1 MATYYD
7 IFGQKVQYLASDPS
21 PVAVGQ
27 VWYNSTSNT
36 AKVQGVTTSSSWST
50 GGNMNDAQGGNGGG
64 DSQTSAVALQG
75 TLGAVTTV
83 EEYDGTSWTNGP
95 NSTNT
100 YGSRSAGGASASAG
114 LIGGYSNSPFTT
126 YTVLEEWNGL
136 SFSGGGSS
144 NTPGYSAGTCYGVNL
159 NALGWVGRDGPNNTA
174 NEHYDGSSWT
184 TVNPSPPGQRGG
196 NLAGVLTSAIMAS
209 GFVPPNNTT
218 VNSFDYDGTSWTA
231 ITNLPSG
238 SDSINSGSGATSSSA
253 YMKYGGSRE
262 PSLGRIDTSD
272 FWNGSAW
279 SNETSLPA
287 PRSGSNGG
295 VATSYTGALMFGGS
309 PSGTTTFEF
318 TASGVPETQTL
329 TTT

>member
-7 IFGQKVQYLASDPS
+7 IFGQKVQYLSSDPAN
-21 PVAVGQ
+21 VTEGQ

-36 AKVQGVTTSSSWST
+36 AKYQSFVASSSWAT
-50 GGNMNDAQGGNGGG
+50 GGNMNDANNGNGGG

-75 TLGAVTTV
+75 TLGSVTTV
-83 EEYDGTSWTNGP
+83 EEYDGSTWTNGP
-95 NSTNT
+95 NSSNT

-114 LIGGYSNSPFTT
+114 LIGGYTNSPFTT
-126 YTVLEEWNGL
+126 YTALEEWNGS

-144 NTPGYSAGTCYGVNL
+144 NTPGYGQGTCYGVNL
-159 NALGWVGRDGPNNTA
+159 NSLGWVGRDGPNNTA
-174 NEHYDGSSWT
+174 NEHYDGSTWT

-231 ITNLPSG
+231 ITNLSPG
-238 SDSINSGSGATSSSA
+238 DDSLNSGSGATTSSA
-253 YMKYGGSRE
+253 YMKYGGNRE
-262 PSLGRIDTSD
+262 PSLGRIATSD

-279 SNETSLPA
+279 SSEVSLPA

-295 VATSYTGALMFGGS
+295 TATSYTGALMFGGT

-318 TASGVPETQTL
+318 QAAGA
-329 TTT
+329 TTKTIATS